1 MTRFPQLRYG
11 IIVLANTP
19 RKILEFIMYTRYFIQ
34 LNKIGRKE
42 SIMKITKSCLS
53 IAALALIGFQTQALA
68 QADANHAVT
77 YTGDVGRILNENCV
91 VCHREGGIGPM
102 QLTNYDQVRPWAP
115 LIQLKV
121 ADRTMPPYAY
131 DHGIGIQDLE
141 GDWRLE
147 QEEIDTIVAWVNQ
160 GSPLGDPDVIVP
172 MPEIGDPN
180 EWNFTAELGQPDLI
194 VASIPIDIPASGG
207 DMWSKHFV
215 DMELATDRCIKAVQ
229 VKPRGDA
236 KAVVHHANS
245 DIYAPTEDGEFATYG
260 QLTEYAMG
268 KWGEL
273 VPEGVCRTV
282 PAGSQ
287 VRWSIHMF
295 PGGLGATAQG
305 EMIRDNVVE
314 VGLWLHPEG
323 YEEQAQYKQDLKQY
337 QICREGDLLVPPN
350 GYALIEGFQSF
361 DHPVR
366 IDSFQPHGHLRMN
379 AASLEVFY
387 PETGRTE
394 AVSQI
399 SNWSATWHHSHIY
412 DPDVA
417 PLLPTG
423 AVLVMKQW
431 YDNTPDNPNV
441 TDPDQYVVWGSR
453 TADEMN
459 HAWIA
464 VTHLDDEG
472 FERLTEER
480 KEKELLSVVDVD

>member
-1 MTRFPQLRYG
+1 MQVARGLLGFT
-11 IIVLANTP
+11 A
-19 RKILEFIMYTRYFIQ
+19 
-34 LNKIGRKE
+34 
-42 SIMKITKSCLS
+42 S
-53 IAALALIGFQTQALA
+53 ALLGLQGQALA
-68 QADANHAVT
+68 QASHADSPT
-77 YTGDVGRILNENCV
+77 YNDGVGKILNENCV

-121 ADRTMPPYAY
+121 ANREMPPYAY
-131 DHGIGIQDLE
+131 DHGVGIQELE

-147 QEEIDTIVAWVNQ
+147 QEDIDTIVTWVNQ
-160 GSPLGDPDVIVP
+160 GSPLGDADLVVE
-172 MPEIGDPN
+172 MPALPDPN
-180 EWNFTAELGQPDLI
+180 AWSFSSEYGHPDMI
-194 VASIPIDIPASGG
+194 VASQPMDIPANGG
-207 DMWSKHFV
+207 DLWSKHFV
-215 DMELATDRCIKAVQ
+215 DMGLTSDRCIKAVQ
-229 VKPRGDA
+229 VKPRGEA
-236 KAVVHHANS
+236 QAVVHHANS

-268 KWGEL
+268 KWGEI

-305 EMIRDNVVE
+305 AMIKDNVVE
-314 VGLWLHPEG
+314 VGLWFHPEG
-323 YEEQAQYKQDLKQY
+323 YEEQAKYKQDLKQY
-337 QICREGDLLVPPN
+337 QIGREGDLLIPPN
-350 GYALIEGFQSF
+350 GYTMAEGFQSF

-387 PETGRTE
+387 PETGKVE
-394 AVSQI
+394 PISQVSK
-399 SNWSATWHHSHIY
+399 WSATWHHSHIY
-412 DPDVA
+412 NPDVA
-417 PLLPTG
+417 PLIPTG
-423 AVLVMKQW
+423 AILVLKQW
-431 YDNTPDNPNV
+431 YDNTSDNPNV
-441 TDPDQYVVWGSR
+441 TDPDQFVVWGSR

-472 FERLTEER
+472 FEELLEER
-480 KEKELLSVVDVD
+480 RQNEQRSIANNN